1 MAGYERAFLRG
12 DPLLRRVLRFARRIA
27 RGVARRVAAR
37 LGPRVTQRLLAMLPP
52 RGGGPM
58 TVPEE
63 LLARP
68 ARAAAMRP
76 KVVHAIGSLGP
87 GGAERQLAALVC
99 GLQPRGGETHEVLTI
114 AALEGASA
122 HYRGRIEAAAVPV
135 SMAGSAPD
143 PAVLALLRHDPATRE
158 ALAAMPAV
166 LRPLS
171 VDLAGEFLARRPDIA
186 HAWLDQTNICAGIAA
201 LATGVPRIVLS
212 LRSVNPSHF
221 PMLHVSWMRDG
232 YRALVRSPRVR
243 IVANSRAGAEDYAQ
257 WMGIDPARI
266 AVVHNGL
273 DPAQIRE
280 PDPGAVERTRRE
292 LAPNGERVLLGVLRL
307 SEEKRPEL
315 FVEVARRVLAADA
328 RARAVLVGDGPLAA
342 EIAALARPLGPR
354 CVLLG
359 RRDDVPE
366 LMAAARV
373 TLLCSR
379 MEGTPNALIESQWL
393 GTPVVS
399 TAVGGAVDAVDDG
412 ASGFLCTRDD
422 AAALAARCGEIL
434 GDEALHARLSARARE
449 FARER
454 FALARMLDDTQAL
467 YR

>member
-37 LGPRVTQRLLAMLPP
+37 LGPRVTQRLLGMLPP

-171 VDLAGEFLARRPDIA
+171 VDLAGEFLARRPDIV

-232 YRALVRSPRVR
+232 YRALARSPRVR

-342 EIAALARPLGPR
+342 EIAALARPLGVR
-354 CVLLG
+354 LAMLG

-412 ASGFLCTRDD
+412 ASGFLCARDD

-434 GDEALHARLSARARE
+434 GDDALHARLSTRARE